1 MCKMQQPLVCAGWN
15 LYSLRKNPRFYLSL
29 TLGFLLCW
37 LLTDKTMQISRT
49 YLTSVQLV
57 EPFVWCYADGNS
69 ILYAALVLM
78 LMLSA
83 LPRMDTPA
91 SYLIFRTTRRS
102 WLIGQIITVLIIT
115 FGYCLMILLSSM
127 LMCIGCNVYATNRWS
142 ETATMLSFAPAGFE
156 TALTVM
162 RKTVKLTTPW
172 GCCAQIFG
180 LMFQYVLLLSM
191 LQLLFTVLKSKIT
204 GILAAILLNFVGFVL
219 TPERFMAWLHL
230 PTEMRYY
237 ANVLAAWLS
246 PLQHATYT
254 MHNFG
259 YDLLPRLH
267 VSYLILGGLTVLLM
281 ALAAIKMRGIIGR
294 NGSGKTVLMKC
305 ICGFLRPTAG
315 KISVFGKNIGT
326 DCDFA
331 PQTGMLIETPGF
343 LPHETGMSNLLWL
356 AKLGNG
362 ARCEDVAALMRLVG
376 LDPAAKKR
384 VSQYSLGM
392 RQRLGIAQALLDA
405 PELLILDEPMNG
417 LDKNGVAEIRALLL
431 DLRAQGKTILLAS
444 HFAQDI
450 DALCDMVQEMTQGR
464 IREV

>member
-1 MCKMQQPLVCAGWN
+1 MCKMQPPLVCAGWN

-57 EPFVWCYADGNS
+57 EPFVWCYADGDS

-83 LPRMDTPA
+83 FPRMDTPA

-102 WLIGQIITVLIIT
+102 WLIGQIITTLIVT

-191 LQLLFTVLKSKIT
+191 LQLLFTVLKSKKT

-281 ALAAIKMRGIIGR
+281 TLAAIKMR
-294 NGSGKTVLMKC
+294 T
-305 ICGFLRPTAG
+305 FQ
-315 KISVFGKNIGT
+315 F
-326 DCDFA
+326 DFA
-331 PQTGMLIETPGF
+331 GG
-343 LPHETGMSNLLWL
+343 
-356 AKLGNG
+356 
-362 ARCEDVAALMRLVG
+362 
-376 LDPAAKKR
+376 
-384 VSQYSLGM
+384 VS
-392 RQRLGIAQALLDA
+392 DA
-405 PELLILDEPMNG
+405 
-417 LDKNGVAEIRALLL
+417 
-431 DLRAQGKTILLAS
+431 
-444 HFAQDI
+444 
-450 DALCDMVQEMTQGR
+450 
-464 IREV
+464 